1 MQRPSHN
8 LLRLAAAGLCLWY
21 LTAGGCRQSVPPP
34 DDAPDLV
41 AAFATNDSALEARTD
56 ALTLGELCR
65 SIADVIEYDGQ
76 LEQPR
81 LTTGVQL
88 DRLRRW
94 AREYRL
100 GGKSLA
106 VKYPELPPILRGY
119 LDAKVGTSGG
129 PITAAQRQQWV
140 AAYRTI
146 AAACEYAA
154 NL

>member
-1 MQRPSHN
+1 MSRPSLS
-8 LLRLAAAGLCLWY
+8 LLRIAAAVFCVWY
-21 LTAGGCRQSVPPP
+21 FAGGSCRKASPPT
-34 DDAPDLV
+34 DAPDLV
-41 AAFATNDSALEARTD
+41 AAFATNDSAIEARTD